1 MSERFCKKRIVFEL
15 DLEAGLYLVGKENLM
30 RGTTLNSVGQSA
42 WPRVF
47 KSRAQGWVRVTH
59 CE

>member
-47 KSRAQGWVRVTH
+47 KSRAQG
-59 CE
+59 